1 MDQTRR
7 AVRVALPEKSLTDAR
22 NIQNVISAR
31 HPLGQAW
38 GPCFLVHAAA
48 GLALV
53 APLLVDTYWINE
65 VSRFLIFALAGLG
78 LMIVT
83 GYTGQVS
90 LGHAAFLAVG
100 AYAHTYFISHEMP
113 FVISLLLAAFIS
125 GCVGWWW
132 LCPPAE

>member
-1 MDQTRR
+1 MT
-7 AVRVALPEKSLTDAR
+7 AIA
-22 NIQNVISAR
+22 
-31 HPLGQAW
+31 
-38 GPCFLVHAAA
+38 
-48 GLALV
+48 
-53 APLLVDTYWINE
+53 APLLVDTYWLNE

-113 FVISLLLAAFIS
+113 FVISLILLIYSALCATLIAPRASKILKTWLAFKH
-125 GCVGWWW
+125 
-132 LCPPAE
+132 